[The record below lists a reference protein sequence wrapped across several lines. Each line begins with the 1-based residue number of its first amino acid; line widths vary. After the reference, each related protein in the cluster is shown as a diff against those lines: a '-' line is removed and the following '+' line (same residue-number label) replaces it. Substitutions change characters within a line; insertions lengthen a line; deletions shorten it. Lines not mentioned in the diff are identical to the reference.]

1 MKSCPRSEQFIFG
14 LHVERMFAVCIELN
28 DVITHLSVFA
38 SPKGQQL
45 TRGNNSQGTFA
56 YLWTSFL
63 LLPVLGSS
71 FLKVVPSRTVA
82 LEYKQAAAVP
92 AQMTP
97 PPEMANSVTLEAECV
112 YTMSPEALGCGPRT
126 TLQTS
131 QL

>member
-14 LHVERMFAVCIELN
+14 LHVERMFAVCIELK

-38 SPKGQQL
+38 SPKGQQSY
-45 TRGNNSQGTFA
+45 SQGTFA

-71 FLKVVPSRTVA
+71 FFKVVPSRTVA

-92 AQMTP
+92 AQMT
-97 PPEMANSVTLEAECV
+97 
-112 YTMSPEALGCGPRT
+112 SP
-126 TLQTS
+126 
-131 QL
+131 